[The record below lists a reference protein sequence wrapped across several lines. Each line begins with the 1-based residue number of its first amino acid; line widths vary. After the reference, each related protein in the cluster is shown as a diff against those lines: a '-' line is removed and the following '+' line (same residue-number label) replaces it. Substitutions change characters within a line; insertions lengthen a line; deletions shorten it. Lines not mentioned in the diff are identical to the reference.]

1 MVTRLYESEEKE
13 LYKNRSLE
21 TLLEADSKTGSLYVD
36 TLRSYFDNNQSV
48 SQTASALFVHRNTI
62 NYRLNKIRS
71 LLEDDFDDSLI
82 RLHLQ
87 IAIMAYD
94 MYG

>member
-1 MVTRLYESEEKE
+1 MITKLYESEERQ

-21 TLLEADSKTGSLYVD
+21 ILLDADAKVGSVYVD
-36 TLRSYFDNNQSV
+36 TLRSYFKNNQNV
-48 SQTASALFVHRNTI
+48 TQTAQELFVHRNTI
-62 NYRLNKIRS
+62 NYRINKIRE